1 MMAETVRKSR
11 ERGFVLVATSLAA
24 LFLLGAAGLAVD
36 IGRMYVARSET
47 QSFVDSASLA
57 AAAQLDDTTAG
68 VTRALN
74 AVSNNPK
81 RWQFGNSAF
90 TDVQTVM
97 ATSSSGP
104 WLAGGSLPSPPT
116 GYYYAQVT
124 ATVNPRLY
132 LMGLLAGSSAS
143 TIRAQAAAGRVNRPY
158 FTEGIFPFS
167 PYSHKIAPDC
177 ATCDDA
183 SDLFGMRIG
192 NRYTLRWAA
201 DPTLAKENVCSGDDS
216 QTMIDI
222 SNAGGGS
229 IRGYI
234 ELNSAADLSQ
244 AILSNVTTDL
254 SVSGS
259 ADVPTNFTLDSTV
272 DMDGGAKN
280 SVINLALATRV
291 GQDSDPLSETYAAY
305 KSSRSGNGRRMVV
318 VPINNGAP
326 DFAIAGF
333 AGFFLLTPSSYDVTG
348 NLPACAEYV
357 GAWTQG
363 NPYSGGATIHNT
375 GDLKFMVRLTQ

>member
-1 MMAETVRKSR
+1 MTGRMRRSG

-24 LFLLGAAGLAVD
+24 LFLLGAAGLAID
-36 IGRMYVARSET
+36 IGRMYVARSEA
-47 QSFVDSASLA
+47 QSFVDSAALSA
-57 AAAQLDDTTAG
+57 ASQLDDTTG
-68 VTRALN
+68 GITRAVN
-74 AVSNNPK
+74 GVNNNPK
-81 RWQFGNSAF
+81 RWQFGTSTF
-90 TDVQTVM
+90 GKVQILIG
-97 ATSSSGP
+97 TSPAGP
-104 WLAGGSLPSPPT
+104 WLAPGSVPSPPT
-116 GYYYAQVT
+116 GYYYARIT

-132 LMGLLAGSSAS
+132 LLALLARSDAS
-143 TIRAQAAAGRVNRPY
+143 TIQAQASAGRVNRPY

-177 ATCDDA
+177 ATCDDPN
-183 SDLFGMRIG
+183 DLFGFRIG
-192 NRYTLRWAA
+192 NQYTLRWSAS
-201 DPTLAKENVCSGDDS
+201 PMLHKNNICSGDDS

-234 ELNSAADLSQ
+234 ELNNAADLSQ

-254 SVSGS
+254 AVSGS

-280 SVINLALATRV
+280 SVINQALAMRS
-291 GQDSDPLSETYAAY
+291 GQDTDSLSATYSQY
-305 KSSRSGNGRRMVV
+305 KSLRGGNGRRMVV

-326 DFAIAGF
+326 NFAIAGF
-333 AGFFLLTPSSYDVTG
+333 AGFFLLTPGSYDVTG
-348 NLPACAEYV
+348 NEPGCAEYV

-363 NPYSGGATIHNT
+363 NPYSGGASIHNT
-375 GDLKFMVRLTQ
+375 EDLKFMVRLTQ

>member
-1 MMAETVRKSR
+1 MAEPRRASR

-24 LFLLGAAGLAVD
+24 MFLLGAAGLAIDV
-36 IGRMYVARSET
+36 GRMYVARSEA

-57 AAAQLDDTTAG
+57 AAAELDDTPGG
-68 VTRALN
+68 VSRALG
-74 AVSNNPK
+74 AVNNNPK

-90 TDVQTVM
+90 TDVETLLG
-97 ATSSSGP
+97 TSPAGP
-104 WLAGGSLPSPPT
+104 WVAAGSVPSPPT
-116 GYYYAQVT
+116 AYYFARVT

-132 LMGLLAGSSAS
+132 LLALLARSSAS
-143 TIRAQAAAGRVNRPY
+143 TIRAQASAGRVNRPY

-167 PYSHKIAPDC
+167 PYSHKIAPAC
-177 ATCDDA
+177 ATCDDTA
-183 SDLFGMRIG
+183 DLFGLRIG
-192 NRYTLRWAA
+192 NQYTLRWSAS
-201 DPTLAKENVCSGDDS
+201 PTLHKDNICAGDDS

-254 SVSGS
+254 AVSGS
-259 ADVPTNFTLDSTV
+259 ADVPTNFTLNSTV

-280 SVINLALATRV
+280 SVINQALAMRV
-291 GQDSDPLSETYAAY
+291 QQDSDPLSATYSAY
-305 KSSRSGNGRRMVV
+305 RATRSGNGRRMVV

-333 AGFFLLTPSSYDVTG
+333 AGFFLLTPGSYDITG
-348 NLPACAEYV
+348 NEPACAEYV

-363 NPYSGGATIHNT
+363 NPYSGGTPIHNT
-375 GDLKFMVRLTQ
+375 NDLKFMVRLTQ